1 MPGDT
6 GVKGGIA
13 VSLLPKRTADCSF
26 VMEGLQEHL
35 HLSQDSPDFGAIENI
50 RNNEPKQIDIPK
62 HGGWWGLRY
71 PVSTRN

>member
-35 HLSQDSPDFGAIENI
+35 HLSQDSPDFGAIE
-50 RNNEPKQIDIPK
+50 
-62 HGGWWGLRY
+62 L
-71 PVSTRN
+71 S